1 MSNLTGRKQNAEV
14 LNGLY
19 GAHDSSPEIK
29 RGTLIWVKI
38 MESYMPWSMSASGSS
53 CKCKVT
59 PGRGRGE
66 CWIGNQGTTRPSLQ
80 LSQNQSWGVSCII
93 RPTQP
98 PTHLL
103 IYLFTCLFEG
113 ALVLKRYDYLLS
125 VVRGMTDTD
134 NSIGAWKLNEYPDV
148 ICQHVKNTFTY
159 FSAKHLHTS
168 QEDSSIC
175 HHHTQCGHFLITDVN
190 NNRMCPPLTLARA
203 KDNVWV

>member
-1 MSNLTGRKQNAEV
+1 MAYMV
-14 LNGLY
+14 LMTVLQK
-19 GAHDSSPEIK
+19 SK

-113 ALVLKRYDYLLS
+113 ALVLKHYDYLLS
-125 VVRGMTDTD
+125 VVRGDD
-134 NSIGAWKLNEYPDV
+134 RQWQLYLSLESKLISLCDLSA
-148 ICQHVKNTFTY
+148 CQKYIYILFSKTFTY
-159 FSAKHLHTS
+159 ISGRLINMSSSYAVRAFPDYWRQQQQNVPSAHISKS
-168 QEDSSIC
+168 QG
-175 HHHTQCGHFLITDVN
+175 QCMSLGRFL
-190 NNRMCPPLTLARA
+190 LLLFL
-203 KDNVWV
+203 